1 MPVGSGD
8 LFGESNFMKTVTIQ
22 IGNSDDKLT
31 QTEWA
36 AYVLMMRTN
45 ILQHCTAVH
54 FFGAPANWERWQNVA
69 WVVVCEDAKLAALK
83 AAVTDARSTFNQ
95 DSAAWTEG
103 ETQFA

>member
-1 MPVGSGD
+1 
-8 LFGESNFMKTVTIQ
+8 MKTVTIQ

-54 FFGAPANWERWQNVA
+54 FFGASANWERWQNVA